1 MTTNDRLLAAAKDGN
16 SADIQQIINLSL
28 STANYGAALEE
39 AARHNRLEC
48 AKILIPLAT
57 QKAHDNALKAAMC
70 TEEGAE
76 DMPLFDLIFP
86 HTSAAGRTAALEACV
101 HCGASARIV
110 AHLIANGVTD
120 PHGKALIQAAGRGD
134 EDAVNLLIPVSK
146 PTAKNSQALMV
157 ALYYGHKNCA
167 KSLFDVSHP
176 HKVWA
181 YLNTKFPSD
190 PKWKEILNQLFAQ
203 QQHTRLTSSIAHP
216 EHAPPQSR
224 KM

>member
-1 MTTNDRLLAAAKDGN
+1 MTTNERLLAAAKDGN
-16 SADIQQIINLSL
+16 SADIQQIIGLSL

-57 QKAHDNALKAAMC
+57 QKAHDNAFKVASVSEHMDLC
-70 TEEGAE
+70 NL
-76 DMPLFDLIFP
+76 LFP
-86 HTSAAGRTAALEACV
+86 YTSAAGRTVALEACV
-101 HCGASARIV
+101 RCGANTHIV
-110 AHLIANGVTD
+110 SHLIANGVTD

-146 PTAKNSQALMV
+146 PTAKNSQALMFAV
-157 ALYYGHKNCA
+157 YYGHENCA

-176 HKVWA
+176 NKVWA
-181 YLNTKFPSD
+181 YLNTNFPSD
-190 PKWKEILNQLFAQ
+190 SKWKDILNQLFAQ
-203 QQHTRLTSSIAHP
+203 QQHTRLTANIAHP